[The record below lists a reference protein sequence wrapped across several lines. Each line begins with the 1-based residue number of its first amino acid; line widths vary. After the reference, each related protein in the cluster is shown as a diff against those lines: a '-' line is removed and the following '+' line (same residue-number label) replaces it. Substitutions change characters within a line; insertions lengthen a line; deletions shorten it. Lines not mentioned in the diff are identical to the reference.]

1 MGYPNTHMRAAL
13 FGAIVFASGPGLAG
27 GGGDNL
33 PPVFSLTGAPG
44 QGGTTTASYT
54 PGLGRSSST
63 ASETVKVVGPGFDAA
78 VTVDADASA
87 NNHLIGRSTSAVTG
101 GYGGV
106 AGNGSVSVTN
116 TNVAESFLKGSN
128 GISESESTV
137 YVTVTVNGRS
147 YVVAE
152 EVAIALAR
160 STQFGSSTAAYSNS
174 GVNPLG
180 GGYSSTQVIASKGSR

>member
-33 PPVFSLTGAPG
+33 PPVFSLAGAPG

-128 GISESESTV
+128 GISESES
-137 YVTVTVNGRS
+137 YRLCDGHCEWAQLRGR
-147 YVVAE
+147 
-152 EVAIALAR
+152 R
-160 STQFGSSTAAYSNS
+160 
-174 GVNPLG
+174 
-180 GGYSSTQVIASKGSR
+180 GSRHSACALDTVRIEHCRLFEQRRQSFGWRVQQHPGHRK